1 MDSVKVLTVL
11 FRKAGVSDELYLQD
25 RLNKEWFE
33 KTPLHMDFK
42 RIEGCNPSTMPGVT
56 TIYTQGGMS
65 FMVDMPFKKFSEL
78 WGEFRRNYDMYN
90 LLTRNN

>member
-1 MDSVKVLTVL
+1 
-11 FRKAGVSDELYLQD
+11 
-25 RLNKEWFE
+25 
-33 KTPLHMDFK
+33 
-42 RIEGCNPSTMPGVT
+42 MPGVT